1 MDEADRS
8 YVVDKVLYTD
18 HEKFFQYRLTVSDFR
33 GQTYLNIRKYFMD
46 FEGEYIPSKEG
57 ATFPLTLDSLSQL
70 MDGLFE
76 ILSEAE
82 AHEAITNYLTSKLP
96 AGGV

>member
-1 MDEADRS
+1 MTLER
-8 YVVDKVLYTD
+8 VLYTNE
-18 HEKFFQYRLTVSDFR
+18 EKAFQYRLTVSEFKE
-33 GQTYLNIRKYFMD
+33 QTYINIRKYFMD

-57 ATFPLTLDSLSQL
+57 ATFPLTLESLTQL

-82 AHEAITNYLTSKLP
+82 ANEAITSYLKSKLP
-96 AGGV
+96 NGGV